1 MNSKPSEPTNV
12 GASGSDR
19 TVVFVIGRC
28 RLWTLGVDWRRRG
41 LRYQRHVFLGKALK
55 FAGFSLEMC
64 SKPPAAEKLQARLG
78 LRGLAPIMS
87 RPTAKARNI

>member
-1 MNSKPSEPTNV
+1 MS
-12 GASGSDR
+12 
-19 TVVFVIGRC
+19 IGGDAAFG
-28 RLWTLGVDWRRRG
+28 TRG
-41 LRYQRHVFLGKALK
+41 TSFLGKALK

-78 LRGLAPIMS
+78 LRGLAPIVS